1 MIPKDLSGL
10 LDSGI
15 DLKEE
20 YEKASK
26 TLESIGLSTYE
37 AKGYIALVAHGF
49 GSAEIIAETAGI
61 PRTSAYKVLQGL
73 CSKGFAVSTRGRPM
87 IFKPEPPG
95 KIKDRVLKHLADTFD
110 KLETVHEVLRD
121 KGEPQL
127 VYTITEKSRV
137 LNKIG
142 ELMDSATRSFIVST
156 PTFFEIRERLLRH
169 IENAVKRGI
178 RFTVITEPNQK
189 VPEGIEVHW
198 KKGLIATDVISDG
211 ETALLASPDLNACGF
226 TDNASLARHLENFL
240 QILTEHKG

>member
-37 AKGYIALVAHGF
+37 AKGYVALVAHGF
-49 GSAEIIAETAGI
+49 GSAETIAETAGI

-95 KIKDRVLKHLADTFD
+95 KIKDRVLKHLSDTFD

-127 VYTITEKSRV
+127 VYTVAGKARV
-137 LNKIG
+137 MEKIG
-142 ELMDSATRSFIVST
+142 ELLDTAASSVTIST
-156 PTFFEIRERLLRH
+156 PTFYEIREKLSKKL
-169 IENAVKRGI
+169 ENAMNRRVLV
-178 RFTVITEPNQK
+178 TLITEPGQK
-189 VPEGIEVHW
+189 VPEGAKVCW
-198 KKGLIATDVISDG
+198 RRGLIATDIIVDG
-211 ETALLASPDLNACGF
+211 GRALIAAPDLSACGF
-226 TDNASLARHLENFL
+226 TDNAALAAHLDAFL
-240 QILTEHKG
+240 QIMMSEKE

>member
-15 DLKEE
+15 NLKEE

-26 TLESIGLSTYE
+26 TLETIGLSTYE

-49 GSAEIIAETAGI
+49 GSAETIAETAGI

-87 IFKPEPPG
+87 IFKPEPPA
-95 KIKDRVLKHLADTFD
+95 KIKDRVLKHLSDTFD

-156 PTFFEIRERLLRH
+156 PTFFEIRERLLRN

-189 VPEGIEVHW
+189 VP
-198 KKGLIATDVISDG
+198 
-211 ETALLASPDLNACGF
+211 
-226 TDNASLARHLENFL
+226 
-240 QILTEHKG
+240 